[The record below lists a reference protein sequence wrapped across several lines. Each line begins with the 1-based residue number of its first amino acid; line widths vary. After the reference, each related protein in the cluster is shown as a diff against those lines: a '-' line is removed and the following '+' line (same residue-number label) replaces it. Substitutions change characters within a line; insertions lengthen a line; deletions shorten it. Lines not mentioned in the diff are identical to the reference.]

1 MGKSN
6 NSWTIQAKQAL
17 YAYQE
22 RERRLKRPGGKDTMG
37 PREREEIAAVRRTL
51 ARVSAQE
58 EGREKKRFLQLVY
71 IGRSRTLQGAAM
83 ELYISERT
91 AKRWNREAIGILAE
105 ELGYKLAH
113 TDAAETGK

>member
-1 MGKSN
+1 
-6 NSWTIQAKQAL
+6 
-17 YAYQE
+17 
-22 RERRLKRPGGKDTMG
+22 MG

-51 ARVSAQE
+51 ARVSALD

-71 IGRSRTLQGAAM
+71 IGHSRTLQGAAM